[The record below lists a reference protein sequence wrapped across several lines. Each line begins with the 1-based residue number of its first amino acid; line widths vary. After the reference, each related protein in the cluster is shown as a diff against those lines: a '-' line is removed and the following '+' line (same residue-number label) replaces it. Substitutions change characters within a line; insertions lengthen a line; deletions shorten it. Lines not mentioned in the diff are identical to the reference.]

1 MNCLIKN
8 IPNNI
13 SVASGNSG
21 NGFPFSITE
30 QTCMLAPEYYL
41 ITEQSTP
48 GNEIP
53 LFTHHPRFIELS
65 ESDAP

>member
-13 SVASGNSG
+13 SVANGNSG

-30 QTCMLAPEYYL
+30 NTCLFAPEYYL
-41 ITEQSTP
+41 IAEQSTSS
-48 GNEIP
+48 NESP
-53 LFTHHPRFIELS
+53 VFTQRPQYIELL
-65 ESDAP
+65 ETDA

>member
-21 NGFPFSITE
+21 IGFPFSITE
-30 QTCMLAPEYYL
+30 LTCLLAPEYYL
-41 ITEQSTP
+41 IAEQSTP
-48 GNEIP
+48 GNEIFV
-53 LFTHHPRFIELS
+53 FTQHPRFIELL